1 MKKKE
6 KSNCIAAQMTDR
18 SLGTTFINLQDMDEC
33 QQIKPAIL
41 LHSCCGPCST
51 SVVERLSSIYEI
63 TIFFY
68 NPNIT
73 DHEEYLQRKQAQLD
87 FIEQYNRQKE
97 AKNHLCFL
105 EGPYDPEHFFQAT
118 SDLEDEPEGGR
129 RCTVCFDL
137 RLEKTAEI
145 ASMRGFDTFT
155 TALSVSPHK
164 DFGLIAQI
172 GNRIAMRYGLTFLA
186 EDFKKQNGYQRS
198 IELSKLYGLYRQ
210 KYCGC
215 QFSDYREKTSD
226 HHLITDEIII
236 KEKDRQKEK

>member
-1 MKKKE
+1 MKTKKKE
-6 KSNCIAAQMTDR
+6 KANCIAAQVIDG
-18 SLGTTFINLQDMDEC
+18 SVGEAFISLQDLDDC
-33 QQIKPAIL
+33 QRIKPAIL

-51 SVVERLSSIYEI
+51 SVVERLSGTYEI

-73 DHEEYLQRKQAQLD
+73 DREEYMQRRQAQLD

-97 AKNHLCFL
+97 AKDCLGFL
-105 EGPYDPEHFFQAT
+105 EGDYDTERFFAET
-118 SDLEDEPEGGR
+118 VGLEEEPEGGR
-129 RCTVCFDL
+129 RCTPCFQL

-164 DFGLIAQI
+164 DVGLIAQI
-172 GNRIAMRYGLTFLA
+172 GQRIGMRYGLTFLA

-198 IELSKLYGLYRQ
+198 IELSKQYGLYRQ

-215 QFSDYREKTSD
+215 EFSDYRGKLTEKN
-226 HHLITDEIII
+226 
-236 KEKDRQKEK
+236 R